1 MRNLDIKNFPIVNK
15 KIEEFRKC
23 NVKNITE
30 LEFKE
35 NSFKDVA
42 NFDFDFLKLE
52 DFNTIFFANE
62 KIKEQK
68 LIDNITLEK
77 NTISINKECKNPIVI
92 LNYYDD
98 ESTIFEKDLKYAVD
112 KNSDV
117 TIFEIF
123 ISDNKKN
130 FINQKRDFDIDNSS
144 NVEYVYLQK
153 LSLEDFLNINFN
165 PIIHEDSKL
174 KFFNFNFGS
183 ANAYNQ
189 FDINLDF
196 LNSSFDMEALTNISQ
211 KQEIANI
218 VSTTHNGKNTSSSVK
233 ANHIL
238 DENSHGIFEVKARV
252 NNEANNSSVIQN
264 SQTTLL
270 GDDAIINA
278 NPRLE
283 IFIDELTASHGATTG
298 SLDEDILYYL
308 QSRGLSRKQASKMML
323 EAIEHRILDKITNEQ
338 IRNIIKEI

>member
-1 MRNLDIKNFPIVNK
+1 MRNLDIKNFPLANK

-35 NSFKDVA
+35 NSFKDVQDF
-42 NFDFDFLKLE
+42 NFDFLKLE
-52 DFNTIFFANE
+52 GFNTLFFANE
-62 KIKEQK
+62 KIKEQN
-68 LIDNITLEK
+68 LIDDISLKENKIT
-77 NTISINKECKNPIVI
+77 INKECKNSILI
-92 LNYYDD
+92 LNYYED
-98 ESTIFEKDLKYAVD
+98 ENTVFEKDLKYSV
-112 KNSDV
+112 KSNSDIL
-117 TIFEIF
+117 IFEIF
-123 ISDNKKN
+123 ISKNKKN
-130 FINQKRDFDIDNSS
+130 FISQKRDFEIANSS
-144 NVEYVYLQK
+144 KVEYIYLQK
-153 LSLEDFLNINFN
+153 LSLDDFLDIKFE
-165 PIIHEDSKL
+165 PAIKEDSKL

-183 ANAYNQ
+183 SNAYNQ
-189 FDINLDF
+189 FDINLDYA
-196 LNSSFDMEALTNISQ
+196 NSNFDMEALTNISK

-218 VSTTHNGKNTSSSVK
+218 VATIHNGKDTSSSIK

-238 DENSHGIFEVKARV
+238 DENAHAIFEVKTRV
-252 NNEANNSSVIQN
+252 NHEANNSAVIQN
-264 SQTTLL
+264 SKTTLL

-323 EAIEHRILDKITNEQ
+323 EAIENAILAKISNEE